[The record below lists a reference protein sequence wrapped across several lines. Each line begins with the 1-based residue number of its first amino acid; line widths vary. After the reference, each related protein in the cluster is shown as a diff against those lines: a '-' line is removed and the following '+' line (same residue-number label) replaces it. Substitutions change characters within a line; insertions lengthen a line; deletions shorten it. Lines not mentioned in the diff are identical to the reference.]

1 MLQQR
6 QEVYAPCSE
15 RDCGQAPC
23 GSGPPGNGPRPS
35 LHRGRSEVRTGE
47 DRSEGLTADPGPKLR
62 PSTPRSPTLADTA
75 KKRPHEAFA
84 DGWRHKRNV
93 HGALFSLKQEWSPP
107 KLQAERP
114 CGPAIPPLPVLQGI
128 ESRVSGDKGTPTSI
142 AALFPVTNRWQQ
154 TTNKRPWTGAWRS
167 QMGSIHARMVTQ
179 PGRGRVF

>member
-107 KLQAERP
+107 PNYKRNDHVVQQFPLYLCSKELKAGSQETRAHPRP
-114 CGPAIPPLPVLQGI
+114 
-128 ESRVSGDKGTPTSI
+128 
-142 AALFPVTNRWQQ
+142 
-154 TTNKRPWTGAWRS
+154 
-167 QMGSIHARMVTQ
+167 
-179 PGRGRVF
+179 